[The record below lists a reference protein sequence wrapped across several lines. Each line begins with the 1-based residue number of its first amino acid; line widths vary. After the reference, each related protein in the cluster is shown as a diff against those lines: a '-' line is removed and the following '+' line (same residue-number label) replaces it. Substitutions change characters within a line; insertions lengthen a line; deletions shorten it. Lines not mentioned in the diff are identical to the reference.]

1 MQDVKTDEQPTAT
14 MDWRIMIQ
22 DYQVLLE
29 KRYKD
34 FMGND
39 PKSSVQLTHPN
50 NSKDYSN
57 E

>member
-14 MDWRIMIQ
+14 MDWRIMIE

-34 FMGND
+34 FMD
-39 PKSSVQLTHPN
+39 DELKSSVQSAHLSN
-50 NSKDYSN
+50 LKDSAK
-57 E
+57 

>member
-34 FMGND
+34 FMEND
-39 PKSSVQLTHPN
+39 PKSSVQLTCVN
-50 NSKDYSN
+50 NLKDGLK
-57 E
+57 